1 MLWNE
6 VCCKNAWKVHPY
18 CTIVEKEIKKRY
30 DMTQEN
36 LEQEEKELETGME
49 QDETSADADVNTSDA
64 VAEDTPEAMLE
75 KALAQVEEY
84 KDKYLRQVAEFD
96 NYRKRVM
103 KEKAELIK
111 NGGERVV
118 TAILPIIDDFER
130 ARDNMDKM
138 EDVNAVKEGVELIIE
153 QFLNAL
159 KHEGVEK
166 IDAVGQPFDVDYHE
180 AIAMVPAPSD
190 DMKGKVLDCVQTGYM
205 LKDKVIRHAKVAVA
219 K

>member
-1 MLWNE
+1 
-6 VCCKNAWKVHPY
+6 
-18 CTIVEKEIKKRY
+18 
-30 DMTQEN
+30 MTQEN

-49 QDETSADADVNTSDA
+49 QDETSADADVNISDA

-153 QFLNAL
+153 KFLNAL

-166 IDAVGQPFDVDYHE
+166 IGAVGQPFDVDYHE
-180 AIAMVPAPSD
+180 AIAMVPAPAD

-205 LKDKVIRHAKVAVA
+205 LNDKVIRHAKVAVA
-219 K
+219 E

>member
-1 MLWNE
+1 MLQ
-6 VCCKNAWKVHPY
+6 NARQVHPY
-18 CTIVEKEIKKRY
+18 CTSVEKEIKKRY

-49 QDETSADADVNTSDA
+49 QDETSADADVNTPDA
-64 VAEDTPEAMLE
+64 AEDTPETMLE
-75 KALAQVEEY
+75 KALAQIEEY

-153 QFLNAL
+153 KFLNAL

-180 AIAMVPAPSD
+180 AIAMVPAPAD

-205 LKDKVIRHAKVAVA
+205 LNDKVIRHAKVAVA
-219 K
+219 E